1 MLLAACKSCIC
12 QRLLWP
18 IAFAL
23 TRRLRRSKPRVRGRG
38 ASDGQVPVEEGLP
51 PHADDLHRGGA
62 RFRRRQHLQSELPGG
77 GVYVMYIRTIYSRSI
92 DQSSWIPRRQACL
105 FVERSLLVFLLRHP
119 PHPRLLCAQKESRF
133 APSAVSFASWR
144 SGAPIFG
151 YASVPCAFFCGPRT
165 ICTTAVFLTAMR
177 RPVSTIYCC
186 CAILTELCGELLL
199 PLAVSSFSWRRCT
212 KTLG

>member
-1 MLLAACKSCIC
+1 MLLAACKSCSC

-105 FVERSLLVFLLRHP
+105 FVERSLLVFLLRLQRRSPSVTFGTRHTLGCCAP
-119 PHPRLLCAQKESRF
+119 KKSHGSLHRRFRSPAGEAVLLFLVMQVFRVLFFVDPVRYVLLLCFS
-133 APSAVSFASWR
+133 P
-144 SGAPIFG
+144 
-151 YASVPCAFFCGPRT
+151 PCVDLFPLF
-165 ICTTAVFLTAMR
+165 TAVVPF
-177 RPVSTIYCC
+177 
-186 CAILTELCGELLL
+186 
-199 PLAVSSFSWRRCT
+199 
-212 KTLG
+212 